1 MANILPVKQVPNPP
15 TCTFHQ
21 PHGSVGY
28 ISTMHTRYQD
38 ILISTPDQPPPNR
51 DHWNLG
57 SLIILEMAPSKSQTW
72 SRLDFLKKERDRER
86 EREIEREK
94 TRVKKKIEQ
103 N

>member
-21 PHGSVGY
+21 PQGSVGY
-28 ISTMHTRYQD
+28 ISTIY

-72 SRLDFLKKERDRER
+72 YRLDFLKKERENESEKKDRAKL
-86 EREIEREK
+86 IEK
-94 TRVKKKIEQ
+94 QKKRNKAIDF
-103 N
+103 